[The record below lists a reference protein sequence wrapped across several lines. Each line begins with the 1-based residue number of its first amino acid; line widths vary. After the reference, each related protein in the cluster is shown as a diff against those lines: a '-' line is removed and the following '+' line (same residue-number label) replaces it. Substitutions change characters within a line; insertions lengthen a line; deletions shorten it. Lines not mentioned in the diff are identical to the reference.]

1 MLLRSTAAALAA
13 AAVITLGAGAASP
26 DVLAGR
32 GPADDRHHRGEA
44 FLLAGDAEGSRF
56 EGIAADQRRGVFY
69 VSETTG
75 GEILRGEAGRDQVS
89 EWLPAG
95 ADGRTTARG
104 MTVDDQGRLYIAGG
118 PNGLG
123 TGRPDVW
130 VYSPEGELLTSLR
143 MPASDVFVNDV
154 TIGRDGAAYFT
165 DSNDARIY
173 RVAQG
178 ADGAWG
184 AEVWADATSVITRAT
199 GFNLGGIV
207 QTTDRSGFIV
217 AQGNVGKL
225 WRFGYDGSVAEI
237 PTAGVDLVN
246 ADGLVLQGNRL
257 TVVQNFSRAIS
268 TLKVSADG
276 TGAQLLSREATSPAR
291 VLTTAAVLRG
301 ETLYVDS
308 EFGPNPPVAPYEVVT
323 NPFS

>member
-13 AAVITLGAGAASP
+13 AAVITLGAGAASA
-26 DVLAGR
+26 DVLAA
-32 GPADDRHHRGEA
+32 PAADRHVRGEA
-44 FLLAGDAEGSRF
+44 YTLAGDAEGSRF
-56 EGIAADQRRGVFY
+56 EGIAADQRHGVFY

-75 GEILRGEAGRDQVS
+75 GEILRGQAGSDQVS

-95 ADGRTTARG
+95 ADDRTTARG

-130 VYSPEGELLTSLR
+130 VYSAEGELLARLR

-165 DSNDARIY
+165 DSNDARVY
-173 RVAQG
+173 RVAQDAAG
-178 ADGAWG
+178 VWG
-184 AEVWADATSVITRAT
+184 AEVWADATAVITRAA

-207 QTTDRSGFIV
+207 QTTDRSGLIV
-217 AQGNVGKL
+217 AQGNMGRL

-237 PTAGVDLVN
+237 PTAGIDLVN
-246 ADGLVLQGNRL
+246 ADGLVLQGDRL
-257 TVVQNFSRAIS
+257 TVVQNFSHRIT
-268 TLKVSADG
+268 TLEVSADG
-276 TGAQLLSREATSPAR
+276 TAATLIEQAASAPNR

-323 NPFS
+323 DPFS